1 MIKMTVDE
9 ILNAELTEEEV
20 DKLVYELTKRKDNI
34 FKEKRKQALIAFEKA
49 YSKLMEISPS
59 ETIDIE
65 FVNDGVTEIMVDILD
80 VLENY
85 FKNSSTEYHID

>member
-1 MIKMTVDE
+1 MTVDE

-20 DKLVYELTKRKDNI
+20 NKLIYELTKRKEVL
-34 FKEKRKQALIAFEKA
+34 FQEKREQALINFEKA

-65 FVNDGVTEIMVDILD
+65 FVNDGVTELMVDILD

-85 FKNSSTEYHID
+85 FKNSSTEYHMD